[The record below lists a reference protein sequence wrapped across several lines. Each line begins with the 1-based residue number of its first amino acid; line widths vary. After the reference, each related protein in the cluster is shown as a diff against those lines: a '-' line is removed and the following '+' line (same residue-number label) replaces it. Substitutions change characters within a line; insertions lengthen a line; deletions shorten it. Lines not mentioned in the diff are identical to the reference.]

1 MNYYYINEKRLLELL
16 KEENQLKAL
25 ECAGVDNWQGYYE
38 AKDSYTD
45 GRDVS
50 YEDMALED
58 LKNEF
63 EYNKIDLGEVPG
75 IILSQLTLKDGDTIV
90 LTVDMD
96 IWDLD
101 AAIDVYKA
109 LVNTFPNQSVVVT
122 FKGFEL
128 SKEGEK

>member
-1 MNYYYINEKRLLELL
+1 MNYYYIGKKRLIELL

-38 AKDSYTD
+38 AEDSYTD
-45 GRDVS
+45 GRDIS
-50 YEDMALED
+50 YKDMALED

-63 EYNKIDLGEVPG
+63 EDKEIGFGEVPG
-75 IILSQLTLKDGDTIV
+75 IIISQLSLKDGDTIV
-90 LTVDMD
+90 VTIDMD

-101 AAIDVYKA
+101 AAIDVYKT

-128 SKEGEK
+128 SKEGEE

>member
-1 MNYYYINEKRLLELL
+1 MNYYYIDEKRLLELL
-16 KEENQLKAL
+16 EEENNLKAL

-45 GRDVS
+45 GRGVS

-58 LKNEF
+58 LTNEF
-63 EYNKIDLGEVPG
+63 KYNKIDLGEVPG
-75 IILSQLTLKDGDTIV
+75 IILSQLTLKDGDTII

-101 AAIDVYKA
+101 AAIDVYKV

>member
-16 KEENQLKAL
+16 EEENQLKAL
-25 ECAGVDNWQGYYE
+25 ECAGVYKWQGYYE

-58 LKNEF
+58 LTNEF

-75 IILSQLTLKDGDTIV
+75 IALSILDLKDGDTIV
-90 LTVDMD
+90 VTMDPD
-96 IWDLD
+96 IWDVN
-101 AAIDVYKA
+101 AAINIRDV
-109 LVNTFPNQSVVVT
+109 LVKNFPNQSVAVAC
-122 FKGFEL
+122 KGLEL
-128 SKEGEK
+128 SKGGEE

>member
-1 MNYYYINEKRLLELL
+1 MNYYYIGKKRLIELL

-45 GRDVS
+45 GRDIS
-50 YEDMALED
+50 YKDMALED

-63 EYNKIDLGEVPG
+63 EDKEIGFGEVPG
-75 IILSQLTLKDGDTIV
+75 IIISQLSLKDGDTIV
-90 LTVDMD
+90 VTIDMD

-101 AAIDVYKA
+101 AAIDVYKT

-128 SKEGEK
+128 SKEGEE